1 MSYDKRTNSPK
12 CNLRDTEK
20 NVLEI
25 HVLVSSDIG
34 TTYQAKSVNVLL
46 TGVPRRLTKI
56 CKHPSLR
63 KHPFLLA
70 LRHWERFV
78 RRNVCDLAGRNSVLM
93 TQINVYIINPVVMGF
108 QIQICPILRVFWSIL
123 VKCCVHLPTSSSK
136 TQMLLL
142 ENSIFHKYWLFCS
155 RFFVFTFD
163 LCSLLSVIRKQ

>member
-12 CNLRDTEK
+12 CNLRDIEK
-20 NVLEI
+20 KVLEI

-46 TGVPRRLTKI
+46 TGVPRRPTKI

-70 LRHWERFV
+70 LRHWECFAKKRL
-78 RRNVCDLAGRNSVLM
+78 RLSGRNSVLM

-108 QIQICPILRVFWSIL
+108 QNTSPILRVFWSIL

-136 TQMLLL
+136 TQTLLL
-142 ENSIFHKYWLFCS
+142 EKSIFHKYWLFCS
-155 RFFVFTFD
+155 RFFRFTFD